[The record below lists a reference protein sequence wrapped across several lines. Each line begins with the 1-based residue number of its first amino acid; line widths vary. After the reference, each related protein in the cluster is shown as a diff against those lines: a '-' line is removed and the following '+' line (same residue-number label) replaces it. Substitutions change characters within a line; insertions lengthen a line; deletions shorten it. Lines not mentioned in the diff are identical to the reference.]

1 VFIFA
6 KTVRPRL
13 FGLALTAASLCAA
26 SAIQAQTVS
35 ADFGGRNGA
44 TPAVPSGIF
53 SVGGVGSSLKD
64 SNAISALTTAGLNET
79 RYWIRL
85 DQVYASST
93 PNFSAVDRDLR
104 VMQNTG
110 VHPLA
115 VIHGTPSSLG
125 GSRCAPPS
133 DTWRWGQMAASVVA
147 HVNQAFPGLLRDYE
161 IWNEPELANSLCV
174 SDDTA
179 RLNTYISIFGAAG
192 AAMHAQAQKDG
203 QPIRIGGP
211 DISRVY
217 NLATVW
223 IPALLN
229 NPSSAPYV
237 DFVSFH
243 LYLTG
248 QSNISNGMNW
258 SQLYTITQA
267 TKGGMAYYYK
277 EIEPLVRAGQQ
288 PNAASTPIYISEFN
302 DNWAFA
308 VDCCRNDPTYAPLWN
323 SLVITDL
330 LNVVYSGA
338 KTVPS
343 QLSYFNATGNYF
355 CILGQWDSSMDCNPA
370 SMDPYPQF
378 YAYKL
383 FASTQYLD
391 LQRGGHMAASVS
403 PASTTSGLSATAFYT
418 SGADSVVVVNPTSTS
433 YNTANVVLKN
443 PGLSSGTATVYTLDR
458 GNGQISTDSVAL
470 TAVTGGYSAQ
480 VAVPAYS
487 TVALSLKGTGSSP
500 TTPTPPTPP
509 APTGGPTAVLSVT
522 PNTATHPAVVTV
534 DSSQS
539 TGGGSSIVGR
549 TINFGDGSWLSWWP
563 TATHRYATPGSYK
576 VNVIIKNKSGQVSIA
591 STVLTVK

>member
-1 VFIFA
+1 VFTFA
-6 KTVRPRL
+6 KIARPRF
-13 FGLALTAASLCAA
+13 FGLALTAAILCAA
-26 SAIQAQTVS
+26 PAVQAQTVS
-35 ADFGGRNGA
+35 ADFGGRSGT
-44 TPAVPSGIF
+44 TPAVPSGIL
-53 SVGGVGSSLKD
+53 SVGAVGSSLSD
-64 SNAISALTTAGLNET
+64 SNAINTLTSAGLNQT
-79 RYWIRL
+79 RFWINL
-85 DQVYASST
+85 DQIYATST
-93 PNFSAVDRDLR
+93 PNFWSLDRSLR
-104 VMQNTG
+104 TMQNTG
-110 VHPLA
+110 VHPLG

-147 HVNQAFPGLLRDYE
+147 HVNQTFPGVMRDYE
-161 IWNEPELANSLCV
+161 IWNEPELPTSLCV

-179 RLNTYISIFGAAG
+179 RLNTFLSMFGAA
-192 AAMHAQAQKDG
+192 ASAMHAQAQKDG
-203 QPIRIGGP
+203 QPIRTGGP
-211 DISRVY
+211 TISRVY
-217 NLATVW
+217 SLASVW

-267 TKGGMAYYYK
+267 TTGGMAYYYK
-277 EIEPLVRAGQQ
+277 KIEPLVRAGQQ

-343 QLSYFNATGNYF
+343 QLGYFNSVGSYF
-355 CILGQWDSSMDCNPA
+355 CILGQWDSTMDCNP
-370 SMDPYPQF
+370 STTDPYPQF

-383 FASTQYLD
+383 FASSQYLD
-391 LQRGGHMAASVS
+391 LQKGGHMAASVS

-458 GNGQISTDSVAL
+458 ANGQISTESVAL

-480 VAVPAYS
+480 VAVPAYA
-487 TVALSLKGTGSSP
+487 TVALSVKGSP
-500 TTPTPPTPP
+500 GTPTAPPPVSTN
-509 APTGGPTAVLSVT
+509 GPTAVLSVT
-522 PNTATHPAVVTV
+522 PNTATHPAVVAV
-534 DSSQS
+534 DSSLSQ
-539 TGGGSSIVGR
+539 GGGTAIVGR

-563 TATHRYATPGSYK
+563 TASHSYAKAGSYT
-576 VNVIIKNKSGQVSIA
+576 VSVTIKNKDGQMSTA
-591 STVLTVK
+591 SKVLTVK